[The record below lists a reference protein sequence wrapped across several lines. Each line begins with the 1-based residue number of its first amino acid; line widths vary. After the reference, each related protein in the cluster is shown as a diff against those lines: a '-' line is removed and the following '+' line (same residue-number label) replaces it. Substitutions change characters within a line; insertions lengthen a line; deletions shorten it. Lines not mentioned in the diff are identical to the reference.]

1 MDDQLK
7 TLTANNS
14 FVVNG
19 SVGFD
24 EANVSSSGNQAYPPK
39 ATNKTKRNL
48 SGMLDRESR
57 GEGQSAMVRA
67 LPDLIAGVVS
77 LSPANWWDEI
87 NQSVKWQ
94 DGIFYS
100 LSGAFALVSAVALI
114 QLIRI
119 EVRVPEFGWTTQ
131 KVFHLMNFIV
141 NGVRAIV
148 FGFHKQV
155 FLFHP
160 KARSLPTDKLRL
172 FYISI
177 NAGIYVIQGGI
188 WVYLWINDN
197 SAIEFIGKIFIAVVS
212 LIAALGFLLYGGR
225 LFFMLRRFPIESK
238 GRRKKLHE
246 VGSVTAICF
255 TCFVIRC
262 FVVIFQFIF
271 CTAIPLDIR
280 FNLRNPSFRHVLLP
294 VLMSLQVVLSAF
306 DSDASLDVLDH
317 PVLNLIYYVLV
328 EILPSALVLY
338 ILRKLPPK
346 RVSAQLETSRRCDR
360 SLLVRSLIEYRRVLR
375 TLVCSHRIFQQTE
388 EADKETSDGGG
399 LGSPV
404 AAISCP

>member
-39 ATNKTKRNL
+39 ATSKTKRNL

-246 VGSVTAICF
+246 V
-255 TCFVIRC
+255 
-262 FVVIFQFIF
+262 
-271 CTAIPLDIR
+271 
-280 FNLRNPSFRHVLLP
+280 
-294 VLMSLQVVLSAF
+294 VLSAF

-317 PVLNLIYYVLV
+317 PVLNLIYYVV
-328 EILPSALVLY
+328 GDISS
-338 ILRKLPPK
+338 LRPLIVGPIVNRIPTGSSD
-346 RVSAQLETSRRCDR
+346 VGAQSSDFPT
-360 SLLVRSLIEYRRVLR
+360 
-375 TLVCSHRIFQQTE
+375 TE
-388 EADKETSDGGG
+388 EANKKTSDGGG
-399 LGSPV
+399 LGLPV